1 MTAPAAAAGALAL
14 PAPTLEHVADFRFRL
29 APATEVG
36 VSALGNRRVIP
47 ILDGVVTG
55 PRLQGRILPGGA
67 DFQLVRHD
75 GDKGDKGDNGDAVS
89 VADIEARYV
98 LETDDGA
105 RIYIVNAGVRSGPA
119 GLIAR
124 LAAGELIDPGLVYFR
139 TAPRFETAA
148 PGYGWLMQHLFVAT
162 GARYPDR
169 VEMRYFRVV

>member
-1 MTAPAAAAGALAL
+1 MTSPAAPLAITAL
-14 PAPTLEHVADFRFRL
+14 PTPTLEHVADFSFRL
-29 APATEVG
+29 APVTEVG
-36 VSALGNRRVIP
+36 TSALGNRRVIP
-47 ILDGVVTG
+47 ILDGVVCG

-75 GDKGDKGDNGDAVS
+75 AGNGVI

-119 GLIAR
+119 ELIAR
-124 LAAGELIDPGLVYFR
+124 LAGGEIVDPRLIYFR
-139 TAPRFETAA
+139 TAPRFETAS
-148 PGYGWLMQHLFVAT
+148 PGYDWLMQHLFVAT

>member
-1 MTAPAAAAGALAL
+1 MTAPAAPFAIAAL
-14 PAPTLEHVADFRFRL
+14 PTPTLEHVADFSFRL
-29 APATEVG
+29 APVTEVG
-36 VSALGNRRVIP
+36 ASALGNRRVIP
-47 ILDGVVTG
+47 ILDGVVSG

-75 GDKGDKGDNGDAVS
+75 AGNGIV

-119 GLIAR
+119 ELIAR
-124 LAAGELIDPGLVYFR
+124 LAGGEIVDPRLIYFR

-148 PGYGWLMQHLFVAT
+148 PGYDWLMQYLFVAT